1 MFMLNFFLNFTVILL
16 YCPDRRPVYVDLW
29 TSVPSY
35 ELEISRVPRT
45 VIATNKTEDLN
56 IFLEFSDPVMNS
68 TEDIMNVLHANA
80 GYFSPLPSGIHGN
93 RRFGFEVRTETWHHL
108 CLNNTRIKNNVYFHI

>member
-1 MFMLNFFLNFTVILL
+1 MFIVFLL

-35 ELEISRVPRT
+35 ELQISRVLRT
-45 VIATNKTEDLN
+45 VIATNKTEDLE

-68 TEDIMNVLHANA
+68 TGDIMNVLHANA
-80 GYFSPLPSGIHGN
+80 GYFLPLPSGIHGN
-93 RRFGFEVRTETWHHL
+93 RRFGFKVRTEA
-108 CLNNTRIKNNVYFHI
+108 